1 VDANVVLGAFL
12 DGPVVDESNFVED
25 VLASLMGCGRRQQ
38 AVL

>member
-1 VDANVVLGAFL
+1 MDANVVRGVSGL
-12 DGPVVDESNFVED
+12 PVFDESNLVEG